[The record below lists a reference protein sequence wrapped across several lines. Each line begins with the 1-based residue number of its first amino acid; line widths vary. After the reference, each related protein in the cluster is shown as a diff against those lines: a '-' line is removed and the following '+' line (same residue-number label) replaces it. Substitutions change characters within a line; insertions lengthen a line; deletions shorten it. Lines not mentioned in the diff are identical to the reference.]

1 MEAGLSKLCLLKTV
15 CKGREARAQTKGK
28 SACCRGKGEGQSKS
42 ECTLHQNRENPEVIV
57 QRKIVPVKVVGV
69 VGDLKNIFSVTQ
81 ISHSDTRVS

>member
-1 MEAGLSKLCLLKTV
+1 MLVAE
-15 CKGREARAQTKGK
+15 GRERDRVNQNARSIKTA
-28 SACCRGKGEGQSKS
+28 S
-42 ECTLHQNRENPEVIV
+42 EKNPEVIV